1 MAASILNVKNVN
13 RFNIREDGF
22 ESMLLMS
29 KYFSFSCF
37 NYDIVFC
44 ITNYRIHLIFMF
56 NIFQISNLDFVNRN

>member
-37 NYDIVFC
+37 NYDIVFLHYKLSY
-44 ITNYRIHLIFMF
+44 TF
-56 NIFQISNLDFVNRN
+56 DFYV